1 MADNEVVKRSRGRA
15 APSGVASK
23 GTPDPP
29 QASPESESRIQLLNE
44 R

>member
-1 MADNEVVKRSRGRA
+1 MADDETAKRPRGKGGPGGA
-15 APSGVASK
+15 SSK

-29 QASPESESRIQLLNE
+29 QASPENESRIQLLNE